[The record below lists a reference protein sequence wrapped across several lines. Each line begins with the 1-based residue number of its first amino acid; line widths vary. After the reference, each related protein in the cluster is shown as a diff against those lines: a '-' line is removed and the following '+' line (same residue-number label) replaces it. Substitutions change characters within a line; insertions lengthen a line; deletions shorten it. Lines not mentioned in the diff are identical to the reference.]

1 MADSGKVVLLVS
13 TDPIKLERCIRKS
26 VDENINPVKGID
38 KLLLSI
44 LTLQLKNIEIEL
56 LNL

>member
-1 MADSGKVVLLVS
+1 MADSGKVVLLG
-13 TDPIKLERCIRKS
+13 TDIKLERCIRKS

-38 KLLLSI
+38 KLLLSM
-44 LTLQLKNIEIEL
+44 TLKIQLKNIEIEL

>member
-26 VDENINPVKGID
+26 VDENINPVKGD
-38 KLLLSI
+38 KLLSI
-44 LTLQLKNIEIEL
+44 LTLKIQLKNIEIEL